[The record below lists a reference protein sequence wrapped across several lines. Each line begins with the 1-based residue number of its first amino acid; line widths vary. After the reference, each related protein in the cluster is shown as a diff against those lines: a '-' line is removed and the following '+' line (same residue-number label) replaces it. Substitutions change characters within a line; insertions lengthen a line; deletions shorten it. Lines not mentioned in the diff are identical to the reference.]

1 MLKTLNLPSAK
12 DFEISLDEAKKRAES
27 AGYKEDDVNAVIK
40 SMWKDKRRQN
50 CNRYKCIGFPVYF
63 LVVSREK
70 YSVQLSAEY

>member
-40 SMWKDKRRQN
+40 SMWI
-50 CNRYKCIGFPVYF
+50 IGT
-63 LVVSREK
+63 R
-70 YSVQLSAEY
+70 

>member
-1 MLKTLNLPSAK
+1 MLSLNLCGLLGPGK
-12 DFEISLDEAKKRAES
+12 TEYK
-27 AGYKEDDVNAVIK
+27 KEDDVNAVIK